1 MTRWCG
7 VCAGLLLLLTDAA
20 PCFTAGAPRRVLILD
35 SFGRDVSPFVAAVS
49 VLRATLAEELGE
61 AVDFHDVS
69 LDMARFGEAETEN
82 TFVEFLR
89 ARFADRPLD
98 IVVPVGAPAVR
109 FAAQYRDR
117 VFPGIPL
124 VFTFVEPRLV
134 PPDLLRTN
142 ATLVTQ
148 RVNLPGMVEDILQ
161 MQPDTTSIVVVLGAS
176 RLERFWAD
184 ESRREFQPFTDRVR
198 FTWLND
204 LSLAEVLKR
213 TAALPPHS
221 FILFGM
227 FVMDAT
233 GVPFEN
239 DEALRRVRAVANAPV
254 FGYFGSEFGLGA
266 IGGRLYQDTEVGV
279 RGARAAIRILR
290 GERPES
296 IPPEILEAGAPVF
309 DWRELRRWG
318 ISEARLPA
326 GSVIRFQQPTFSEL
340 YRWWVV
346 AVVLFCLLP
355 TALIIAS
362 LLNRTK
368 RLRAETAARV
378 FHGELIRAH
387 EDERARLARELHD
400 DVTQRLALLAIDAAQ
415 VGCLPSAP
423 AVSERMDGIR
433 EGLVR
438 LSEDIHDLSYQL
450 HPSILEDLG
459 LAAALKAECERFTRQ
474 ESIPVDLKIGEIPE
488 SPSGET
494 ALCLF
499 RVTQEALRNVRRHA
513 KARTV
518 EVSLLSLDGGLQLA
532 LRDDGVGFDPAR
544 QRETPHLGLASM
556 HERVQLLAGK
566 LDIETTAGR
575 GTTILAWVP
584 ATERPS

>member
-49 VLRATLAEELGE
+49 VLRATLADELGE

-82 TFVEFLR
+82 TFVEFLK

-340 YRWWVV
+340 YGWWVV
-346 AVVLFCLLP
+346 AP
-355 TALIIAS
+355 
-362 LLNRTK
+362 
-368 RLRAETAARV
+368 
-378 FHGELIRAH
+378 
-387 EDERARLARELHD
+387 LARGSGRGQARSRGRAGAAGAG
-400 DVTQRLALLAIDAAQ
+400 VTRRRDAAP
-415 VGCLPSAP
+415 GAP
-423 AVSERMDGIR
+423 GDRRRTGRM
-433 EGLVR
+433 
-438 LSEDIHDLSYQL
+438 
-450 HPSILEDLG
+450 P
-459 LAAALKAECERFTRQ
+459 A
-474 ESIPVDLKIGEIPE
+474 
-488 SPSGET
+488 
-494 ALCLF
+494 F
-499 RVTQEALRNVRRHA
+499 RP
-513 KARTV
+513 
-518 EVSLLSLDGGLQLA
+518 GGQ
-532 LRDDGVGFDPAR
+532 
-544 QRETPHLGLASM
+544 
-556 HERVQLLAGK
+556 
-566 LDIETTAGR
+566 
-575 GTTILAWVP
+575 
-584 ATERPS
+584 

>member
-1 MTRWCG
+1 
-7 VCAGLLLLLTDAA
+7 LLLLIDTA
-20 PCFTAGAPRRVLILD
+20 PCFTAAPRRVLILD
-35 SFGRDVSPFVAAVS
+35 SFGREVSPFVTAVS
-49 VLRATLAEELGE
+49 AFRATLAEELGE

-82 TFVEFLR
+82 TFVEFLK
-89 ARFADRPLD
+89 AQFADRPLD
-98 IVVPVGAPAVR
+98 IVVPIGAPAVR

-117 VFPGIPL
+117 VFPGTPL
-124 VFTFVEPRLV
+124 VFTLVEPRLV

-161 MQPDTTSIVVVLGAS
+161 MQPDTTSIVVVLGTS

-184 ESRREFQPFTDRVR
+184 EYRREFQPFTDRVR

-254 FGYFGSEFGLGA
+254 FGYFGSGFGLGA

-326 GSVIRFQQPTFSEL
+326 GSVIRFRQPPFWEL

-346 AVVLFCLLP
+346 AVVLFCLLQ
-355 TALIIAS
+355 TALIVA
-362 LLNRTK
+362 LLLSRAR
-368 RLRAETAARV
+368 RLRAETAARG
-378 FHGELIRAH
+378 FHGRLIRAH

-400 DVTQRLALLAIDAAQ
+400 DVTQRLAVLAIDAAQ
-415 VGCLPSAP
+415 VGGLSSAP
-423 AVSERMDGIR
+423 AARETMGGIR
-433 EGLVR
+433 DGLVR
-438 LSEDIHDLSYQL
+438 LSEDIHALCYQL

-488 SPSGET
+488 SLSGET

-499 RVTQEALRNVRRHA
+499 RVAQEALRNVRRHA

-518 EVSLLSLDGGLQLA
+518 EVSLLRLDGGLQLA

-556 HERVQLLAGK
+556 DERVQLLAGE
-566 LDIETTAGR
+566 LDLESTPGH

-584 ATERPS
+584 AKERPS